1 MLEIKDTG
9 IVNKIIKHCYR
20 IEKKISNVDNELFLA
35 DEDLQEIV
43 CFNIFQIGE
52 LAKKLSEKLIEEYN
66 KIPWKY
72 IKGMRD
78 IIGHGYGTIDMNR
91 VWVTAKED
99 IIELRKYCEYIL
111 NGN

>member
-1 MLEIKDTG
+1 M
-9 IVNKIIKHCYR
+9 
-20 IEKKISNVDNELFLA
+20 
-35 DEDLQEIV
+35 
-43 CFNIFQIGE
+43 
-52 LAKKLSEKLIEEYN
+52 EEYN

-78 IIGHGYGTIDMNR
+78 IIGNGYGTIDMNR

-111 NGN
+111 NSN